1 MHADHGQSNNT
12 NSEREWCR
20 APLQPCS
27 FHSFPLPFPPRIAV
41 CQTLR
46 SRVLQAAAA
55 GAVPTNKSAPQPIAS
70 SHAPIRAL
78 TLSQAHA

>member
-1 MHADHGQSNNT
+1 MHADHGQAKHTASA
-12 NSEREWCR
+12 SDAVRLFSR
-20 APLQPCS
+20 ALFTHSPLR
-27 FHSFPLPFPPRIAV
+27 LPPRISF

-55 GAVPTNKSAPQPIAS
+55 GAVPTKTAPQPISS

-78 TLSQAHA
+78 SQAHA